1 MKIIGIGRNYVDHAK
16 ELNNPLPK
24 EPIFFMMPETAL
36 LRNNQP
42 FFYPNFSTD
51 IHYEIEIVVKLNRLG
66 KNIAP
71 EFAHRYFNEIGVGI
85 DFTARDLQ
93 KKCKEKGLPWE
104 MAKSFDGAAP
114 ISKFL
119 SLEKFGDINNINN
132 INFRLELN
140 GNIVQQGNTKDMI
153 FPVDHLIA
161 YVSKFATIKI
171 GDLLFTGT
179 PAGVGPVKI
188 GDRLTAYIENEKLL
202 DFVIK

>member
-1 MKIIGIGRNYVDHAK
+1 MKIIAIGRNYIDHAK

-36 LRNNQP
+36 LRKNQP
-42 FFYPNFSTD
+42 FFYPDFSSD
-51 IHYEIEIVVKLNRLG
+51 IHYEVEIVIKINRLG

-71 EFAHRYFNEIGVGI
+71 EFAHRYYSEIGLGI

-93 KKCKEKGLPWE
+93 KKCKEQGLPWE
-104 MAKSFDGAAP
+104 IAKSFDGAAP
-114 ISKFL
+114 ISHFL
-119 SLEKFGDINNINN
+119 QLEKFGDVNN
-132 INFRLELN
+132 INFWLDLN
-140 GNIVQQGNTKDMI
+140 GNIVQKGNTKDMI
-153 FPVDHLIA
+153 FPVNQLIA
-161 YVSKFATIKI
+161 YVSKFSTLKI

-188 GDRLTAYIENEKLL
+188 GDRLKAYIENEKML

>member
-1 MKIIGIGRNYVDHAK
+1 MKIIAIGRNYIDHAK
-16 ELNNPLPK
+16 EFNNPVPK
-24 EPIFFMMPETAL
+24 EPVFFMMPETAL

-42 FFYPNFSTD
+42 FFYPDFSTD
-51 IHYEIEIVVKLNRLG
+51 IHYEVEVVIKLNRLG

-71 EFAHRYFNEIGVGI
+71 EFAHRYYSEIGLGI

-104 MAKSFDGAAP
+104 IAKSFDGAAP
-114 ISKFL
+114 ISNFL
-119 SLEKFGDINNINN
+119 PLEKTGSING

-140 GNIVQQGNTKDMI
+140 GNIVQQANTKDMI
-153 FPVDHLIA
+153 FPVDQLIA
-161 YVSKFATIKI
+161 YVSKFTTIKI

-188 GDRLTAYIENEKLL
+188 GDSLTAYIEDEKML